1 MAAKLDYRQM
11 AADIVRLVGGPEN
24 VSSLGHCMTRL
35 RFILNDESR
44 ADADAIKGIKGVLGV
59 VSAGGQF
66 MVILGQNLIPVYEAA
81 IKDYGLN
88 AGAET
93 TENPDKKKEPL
104 TLKSAGLG
112 VLGYVSGAVAPMITG
127 LVAGGMLKVVLLLIT
142 QVNGGFADT
151 STYTLLSGLADAAF
165 FFMPIFVAYGAASKL
180 GGTPI
185 YAMIAAAALLHG
197 NFTGLVA
204 AGEPVTLMGIPV
216 RLASYSGSLLPAL
229 LVALLAYYAEKL
241 FNKIVPG
248 IFKSLLVGLCT
259 VTVTGIV
266 GFTLLAPLGGFLGEY
281 LANVFV
287 FLGDH
292 VGFIAVG
299 ALAACLPWM
308 VMCGMHT
315 AVVPFMTQSLVEP
328 GYDSIFRPALI
339 LHNMSEGGACIGVAL
354 RTKSAQLRS
363 EALGI
368 AFGCIVAG
376 VTEPAVYGINLPR
389 KKPLL
394 GVMAGGAAGGIVCAL
409 MGARVYMMG
418 YSTVLALPI
427 FQETMLAAA
436 VAMAVSVIVAAV
448 VTFILGFEEE
458 GAGAD
463 GASKK
468 QETDAD
474 AEPSR
479 ADAIVAVSDGTM
491 IAIETVNDETF
502 ASKML
507 GDGVA
512 FELKGGV
519 IVAPASGELSVVA
532 DTGHA
537 FGVRRADG
545 VELLVHIGINTV
557 ELNGEGFTVLAKAGD
572 TVKAG
577 QPVIEVDLEMLKAKG
592 YDVTTMLIVVDNN
605 GKEISF
611 EEYGPVK
618 AGERVD
624 RA

>member
-1 MAAKLDYRQM
+1 MAAKLDHRQM
-11 AADIVRLVGGPEN
+11 AIDIVRLAGGAEN

-35 RFILNDESR
+35 RFILKDESR
-44 ADADAIKGIKGVLGV
+44 ADADKIKKINGVLGV

-81 IKDYGLN
+81 IKEFGLS
-88 AGAET
+88 AGEQTAE
-93 TENPDKKKEPL
+93 NLDKKKEPL
-104 TLKSAGLG
+104 TVKYAVFA

-127 LVAGGMLKVVLLLIT
+127 LVAGGGMLKVILLLIT
-142 QVNGGFADT
+142 QVNGGFAQT

-165 FFMPIFVAYGAASKL
+165 FFMPIFAAYGAAAKL
-180 GGTPI
+180 GGTPV
-185 YAMIAAAALLHG
+185 YSMIAAAALLHG
-197 NFTGLVA
+197 NYTALAA
-204 AGEPVTLMGIPV
+204 AGEPVTLIGIPV
-216 RLASYSGSLLPAL
+216 RLASYSSSLLPAL
-229 LVALLAYYAEKL
+229 LIALLAYYMEKL
-241 FNKIVPG
+241 FNRIVPG
-248 IFKSLLVGLCT
+248 IFKSLLAGLCT
-259 VTVTGIV
+259 VTVTGIA
-266 GFTLLAPLGGFLGEY
+266 GFTVLAPLGGFLGEY

-354 RTKSAQLRS
+354 RTKDVQLRS

-389 KKPLL
+389 KKPML
-394 GVMAGGAAGGIVCAL
+394 GVMAGGIVCAL

-418 YSTVLALPI
+418 YSTVLALAI
-427 FQETMLAAA
+427 FQETALAAA
-436 VAMAVSVIVAAV
+436 AAMAVSAVVSAAV
-448 VTFILGFEEE
+448 TFVLGFEENE
-458 GAGAD
+458 NGTESDAALPDAAQAAD
-463 GASKK
+463 Y
-468 QETDAD
+468 
-474 AEPSR
+474 AE
-479 ADAIVAVSDGTM
+479 DAIVAVSDGNM
-491 IAIETVNDETF
+491 IPIETVNDETF
-502 ASKML
+502 ASKVM

-512 FELKGGV
+512 FELKGSV
-519 IVAPASGELSVVA
+519 IVSPSAGELSVVE

-537 FGVRRADG
+537 FGVSRADG
-545 VELLVHIGINTV
+545 AEILVHIGINTV
-557 ELNGEGFTVLAKAGD
+557 DLNGEGFTVLAKAGD

-577 QPVIEVDLEMLKAKG
+577 QPVIQVDLDLLKAR
-592 YDVTTMLIVVDNN
+592 DMIRR
-605 GKEISF
+605 
-611 EEYGPVK
+611 PC
-618 AGERVD
+618 
-624 RA
+624 